1 MTLAP
6 LLIVLIGG
14 ILRMFNQPGV
24 FYFNQPDTIYN
35 KTTWTIDQEK
45 ITLLKQHSMVI
56 ADFSSEH
63 YGDGMLCNLYDVLES
78 HNINF
83 LLLSHNPQDHLTQPR
98 LLFYPHWYH
107 WAWENLHNLSNILEI
122 EKKYKVSC
130 LNGVPRFHRIYNW
143 LTLKEKPYA
152 DNFLFSMHRR
162 PDDLIG
168 SKPRDDDYN
177 LSDNMLETW
186 NSIQSGLGYKTVSLM
201 IKTFADLSHPA
212 YADSYIN
219 LVTETTVVPKV
230 FVTEKTWKPVA
241 SGQLFLIIGNPGTV
255 DYLRSQ
261 GVDVFD
267 DIIDHKYYDDET
279 DWQAR
284 ILKVHRLIE
293 DLLEQDLYKI
303 NQDTVER
310 RKRNSE
316 RFFAGNF
323 DQQYQLKIQECIDTL
338 K

>member
-107 WAWENLHNLSNILEI
+107 WCQENLYNCPDLLEI

-152 DNFLFSMHRR
+152 DDLLFSMHRQ
-162 PDDLIG
+162 PGHLSD
-168 SKPRDDDYN
+168 SKLRNDDYD
-177 LSDNMLETW
+177 LSNNMLETW
-186 NSIQSGLGYKTVSLM
+186 NSIQSGLGDKTVSLM
-201 IKTFADLSHPA
+201 IKTIADLSHPA

-219 LVTETTVVPKV
+219 LVTETTVIPKV

-241 SGQLFLIIGNPGTV
+241 GGQLFLIIGNPGTV

-261 GVDVFD
+261 GIDVFD
-267 DIIDHKYYDDET
+267 DIIDHKYYDNEP

-284 ILKVHRLIE
+284 ILKVHKLVE
-293 DLLEQDLYKI
+293 DLIQQDLYKI

-310 RKRNSE
+310 RALNREK
-316 RFFAGNF
+316 FFNGDF
-323 DQQYQLKIQECIDTL
+323 GHYYQNLIHSYVSQFS
-338 K
+338 

>member
-1 MTLAP
+1 MN
-6 LLIVLIGG
+6 
-14 ILRMFNQPGV
+14 FSQPGV

-45 ITLLKQHSMVI
+45 LTLLKQHSMVI

-63 YGDGMLCNLYDVLES
+63 YGDDLLYILYDVLEL
-78 HNINF
+78 HDINF
-83 LLLSHNPQDHLTQPR
+83 LLLSHNPQDHLTRPR

-107 WAWENLHNLSNILEI
+107 WTRQVFANQRPNFLNN
-122 EKKYKVSC
+122 KKQYKISC
-130 LNGVPRFHRIYNW
+130 LNGNPRPHRIYNF
-143 LTLKEKPYA
+143 LSLRKKLYFN
-152 DNFLFSMHRR
+152 DFLFSMHQTQNIPTRSDDSIIDQSMLTEWSQLMPML
-162 PDDLIG
+162 PDRNTALTNTPT
-168 SKPRDDDYN
+168 KRA
-177 LSDNMLETW
+177 DNY
-186 NSIQSGLGYKTVSLM
+186 IQ
-201 IKTFADLSHPA
+201 HPA
-212 YADSYIN
+212 YTDSYVN
-219 LVTETTVVPKV
+219 LVTETTVISKV